1 MAENNKRLLILG
13 KSGGGGDST
22 GVNLYENQILLPLY
36 FENISDNSID
46 LSLNLDV
53 AEVGGYYHD
62 DASLEKSYN
71 NMDWEPVVMPTKQ
84 STKSYITIQPKS
96 RVYFRGINEN
106 GFCYNWND
114 FYNHFCFDLDYKRD
128 SNYVYVG
135 GNLLSLIIGND
146 FLSVPKK
153 DIVLKGYSLSRLF
166 TRGATYNNYGNL
178 KHFEK
183 MTIGLPFRGNRGNHD
198 LILSSHTFDYIC
210 DTLNLSDES
219 IYTSNKN
226 CAVGVS
232 NVIINNR
239 INKEKITTSNNVNIG
254 TSSFYVNSNYN
265 YLYNKPTIPSKTS
278 QLTNDS
284 NFLTESNLKTINGE
298 SIVGEG
304 NLVINSFSGSYNDL
318 SDKPTLSIVATT
330 GSYNDLI
337 DKPTIPDA
345 QVNSDWNSES
355 GVSQILNK
363 PNMATQ
369 TLTFVDENN
378 VETNVIVYIQPTV

>member
-1 MAENNKRLLILG
+1 MIDNNKRLLILG
-13 KSGGGGDST
+13 KSGGGSST
-22 GVNLYENQILLPLY
+22 GTNLSENQILLPLY

-46 LSLNLDV
+46 LLLKLDITS
-53 AEVGGYYHD
+53 ESFGSYYHE

-71 NMDWEPVVMPTKQ
+71 NMDWEPVVMPTKK
-84 STKSYITIQPKS
+84 STNSYITIQPKS
-96 RVYFRGINEN
+96 RVYFRGINAH
-106 GFCYNWND
+106 GFCYNWADTN
-114 FYNHFCFDLDYKRD
+114 YNHFCFDLDYKSD

-146 FLSVPKK
+146 FLSVPKA
-153 DIVLKGYSLSRLF
+153 DIKLESYSLSRLF
-166 TRGATYNNYGNL
+166 TRGVTYNNYGNL

-183 MTIGLPFRGNRGNHD
+183 MTIGLPFRGNHD

-239 INKEKITTSNNVNIG
+239 INKEKITTDIVNIG

-284 NFLTESNLKTINGE
+284 NFLSESNLKTINGE
-298 SIVGEG
+298 SIVGTG
-304 NLVINSFSGSYNDL
+304 NIEIGGGSGTQVQSDWAETNTESVSYIKN
-318 SDKPTLSIVATT
+318 
-330 GSYNDLI
+330 
-337 DKPTIPDA
+337 KPTIPEP
-345 QVNSDWNSES
+345 QVNSDWNSET
-355 GVSQILNK
+355 GISQILNK

>member
-1 MAENNKRLLILG
+1 MIENNKRLLILG
-13 KSGGGGDST
+13 KNGGGDST

-36 FENISDNSID
+36 FENISDTSID
-46 LSLNLDV
+46 LLLTLDITS
-53 AEVGGYYHD
+53 ESIGDYYHE

-71 NMDWEPVVMPTKQ
+71 NMDWEPVVMPTKK
-84 STKSYITIQPKS
+84 STNSYITIQPKS
-96 RVYFRGINEN
+96 RVYFRGINPH
-106 GFCYNWND
+106 GFCYNWADTN
-114 FYNHFCFDLDYKRD
+114 YNHFCFDLDYKSD

-146 FLSVPKK
+146 FLSVPKA
-153 DIVLKGYSLSRLF
+153 DIILESYSLSRLF
-166 TRGATYNNYGNL
+166 KRGVTYTSAGNL

-183 MTIGLPFRGNRGNHD
+183 MTIGLPFYGKHN

-219 IYTSNKN
+219 IYTSKKN

-232 NVIINNR
+232 NVIINDR
-239 INKEKITTSNNVNIG
+239 IKKENITNYKVNIG

-284 NFLTESNLKTINGE
+284 NFLSESNLKTINGE
-298 SIVGEG
+298 SLIGEG
-304 NLVINSFSGSYNDL
+304 DLVIGGFSGSYNDL
-318 SDKPTLSIVATT
+318 TDKPTFSTVATT
-330 GSYNDLI
+330 GSYNDLT

-345 QVNSDWNSES
+345 QVNSDWNAET
-355 GVSQILNK
+355 GISQILNK

>member
-1 MAENNKRLLILG
+1 MTENKRLLILG

-22 GVNLYENQILLPLY
+22 GTNLYENQILLPLY
-36 FENISDNSID
+36 FENISDNNID
-46 LSLNLDV
+46 LLLSLDV
-53 AEVGGYYHD
+53 ATVGGYYHD

-71 NMDWEPVVMPTKQ
+71 NMDWETVVMPTKQ

-96 RVYFRGINEN
+96 RVYFRGINPN
-106 GFCYNWND
+106 GFCYNWNGNT
-114 FYNHFCFDLDYKRD
+114 YNHFCFDLNYKSD

-146 FLSVPKK
+146 FLSVPKA
-153 DIVLKGYSLSRLF
+153 DIKLKSYSLSRLF
-166 TRGATYNNYGNL
+166 KRGTTYVDSGKL

-183 MTIGLPFRGNRGNHD
+183 MTIGLPFRGNNNYD
-198 LILSSHTFDYIC
+198 LNLSSHTFDYIC

-219 IYTSNKN
+219 IYTTDKN
-226 CAVGVS
+226 CAVGVR
-232 NVIINNR
+232 NVILNDR

-254 TSSFYVNSNYN
+254 TSSFYINSDYN
-265 YLYNKPTIPSKTS
+265 YLYNKPTIPTKTS
-278 QLTNDS
+278 ELTNDS

-298 SIVGEG
+298 SLIGEG

-318 SDKPTLSIVATT
+318 T
-330 GSYNDLI
+330 
-337 DKPTIPDA
+337 DKPTIPEP
-345 QVNSDWNSES
+345 QVNSDWNASS
-355 GVSQILNK
+355 GISQILNK
-363 PNMATQ
+363 PQMTTQ